1 MEISRSCQMGDT
13 TFEITTGELARQADG
28 AVTVTC
34 GGTVVLVTVVAAGS
48 CREGTDFLP
57 LTVDYREKTSA
68 AGKIPG
74 GFFKREGRP
83 TEKEILTC
91 RLIDRPLRPLF
102 QDGMRND
109 LQIVAW
115 VLSAD
120 GQNDPDVLGING
132 ASAALMVS
140 GIPFDGPVGGVR
152 IGMIGDEYI
161 INPTTDQLE
170 ESRMD
175 LILVGTET
183 SVNMVEGWAGI
194 LSEDIILG
202 AIQAGQAA
210 LGPIINIQKEL
221 RTEVAPEPRE
231 FDLQIPSDEL
241 IRQVDERA
249 ASELIPVLNIREK
262 KARSQAVSEIKEAIR
277 AEMLENDP
285 ELAGWAF
292 SAAFKKA
299 LKKYSRKMI
308 IEDGKRSDGRS
319 TDEVRE
325 ISCRVGVLPR
335 THGSALFSRGET
347 QVLAMATMGTASDR
361 QRIDGLGEEEKKRFM
376 LHYNFPAFSTGE
388 ARMNRGP
395 KRREI
400 GHGALAERS
409 LLQVLPSEEECP
421 YTIRIVADVLS
432 SNGSSSMA
440 SICGGS
446 LSLMDAGIAIK
457 KPVAGIA
464 MGLLQEGEDT
474 VILTD
479 ILGSEDALGD
489 MDFKLAGTEDG
500 VTGLQMDI
508 KIAGISEDIMK
519 AALAQARVA
528 RLHILG
534 KMNEVLSEA
543 KAEMS
548 PYAPKILSIQIDPDK
563 IGLVIGPKGKNIK
576 ALEKTGVKID
586 IEDDGLVAI
595 SSSDIEA
602 ARKARDTIELM
613 TAEVEIGKT
622 YRGKVKTIKQFG
634 AFVELIPGKDGLC
647 HISELAEHR
656 VNKVE
661 DVMNEGDMVN
671 VKVIAIDNLG
681 RIKLSHKQAESAE

>member
-1 MEISRSCQMGDT
+1 MEISRSCQMGDM

-175 LILVGTET
+175 LVLVGTKT

-202 AIQAGQAA
+202 AIKAGQAA
-210 LGPIINIQKEL
+210 LGPIIDIQKEL

-249 ASELIPVLNIREK
+249 ASELIPVLNIRKK
-262 KARSQAVSEIKEAIR
+262 KARSQAVADIKEAIR

-508 KIAGISEDIMK
+508 KIAGISEEIMK
-519 AALAQARVA
+519 AALDQARVA

-586 IEDDGLVAI
+586 IEDDGLIAI

-681 RIKLSHKQAESAE
+681 RIKLSHKQAE

>member
-1 MEISRSCQMGDT
+1 MEISRSCQMGDMT
-13 TFEITTGELARQADG
+13 LEITTGELARQADG

-170 ESRMD
+170 KSRMD
-175 LILVGTET
+175 LVLVGTKT

-202 AIQAGQAA
+202 AIKAGQAA
-210 LGPIINIQKEL
+210 LGPIIDIQKEL

-262 KARSQAVSEIKEAIR
+262 KARSQAVADIKEAIR

-508 KIAGISEDIMK
+508 KIAGISEEIMK
-519 AALAQARVA
+519 AALDQARVA

-586 IEDDGLVAI
+586 IEDDGLIAI

-647 HISELAEHR
+647 HISEMAEHR

-681 RIKLSHKQAESAE
+681 RIKLSHKQAE

>member
-1 MEISRSCQMGDT
+1 MGDT

-308 IEDGKRSDGRS
+308 IEEGKRSDGRS